1 MILEFTKSFHDY
13 LQDEREMD
21 KDENNE
27 QSKDSVL
34 MERLKFQEAEIARLS
49 ELYEELQ
56 AKRQECEELKK
67 QLTVSAVTQGNRVR
81 KFMHPQIP
89 VYYSNKCVHLKDID
103 SSHGNFVL
111 KRIIQ

>member
-1 MILEFTKSFHDY
+1 
-13 LQDEREMD
+13 
-21 KDENNE
+21 
-27 QSKDSVL
+27 

-81 KFMHPQIP
+81 KNLHIYKYEGCMH
-89 VYYSNKCVHLKDID
+89 VVVFVFKCLHV
-103 SSHGNFVL
+103 SENE
-111 KRIIQ
+111 

>member
-1 MILEFTKSFHDY
+1 
-13 LQDEREMD
+13 
-21 KDENNE
+21 
-27 QSKDSVL
+27 

-81 KFMHPQIP
+81 KYLHIHKFQCTI
-89 VYYSNKCVHLKDID
+89 
-103 SSHGNFVL
+103 
-111 KRIIQ
+111 